1 METLPAPQ
9 RALAIR
15 LFRHLVTPT
24 GGKHAWRAE
33 DLAKEIDA
41 DNWARRQAAERSF
54 LGRITAAVDQAA
66 DSIWSG
72 ARGLFRAAGASI
84 EPDATKATVTATLD
98 KLAAGKA
105 RILRTQ
111 PHPRGPEPLF
121 ELYHDALARP
131 VLSWVQEAR
140 ISEAVGRQ
148 QRRAAY
154 AISAALLMLAG
165 IAIVY
170 MFYHRAVIQ
179 QQQAQLQ
186 EARAVST
193 LARQATESGD
203 AMTGMIATLAVLKP
217 ARPYSNAAGATL
229 LDAWLRNRE
238 KVDLL
243 GHSGAV
249 WSVAF
254 SPDGKRVVTGS
265 DDNTTRV
272 WETLPTVELIP
283 LARAALTR
291 CLTIAQR
298 DALGL
303 PVLPGAG
310 QDREHIDPPP
320 CP

>member
-1 METLPAPQ
+1 MDGAAGIAQQHLRQTMETLPAPQ

-41 DNWARRQAAERSF
+41 DNWARRQAAQRSF

-186 EARAVST
+186 EAR
-193 LARQATESGD
+193 
-203 AMTGMIATLAVLKP
+203 
-217 ARPYSNAAGATL
+217 
-229 LDAWLRNRE
+229 
-238 KVDLL
+238 
-243 GHSGAV
+243 
-249 WSVAF
+249 
-254 SPDGKRVVTGS
+254 
-265 DDNTTRV
+265 
-272 WETLPTVELIP
+272 
-283 LARAALTR
+283 
-291 CLTIAQR
+291 
-298 DALGL
+298 
-303 PVLPGAG
+303 
-310 QDREHIDPPP
+310 
-320 CP
+320 